1 MATSSFQL
9 TPAERPTYAHLFA
22 LADPQS
28 TGMVN
33 GSASVSF
40 FALSGL
46 PTTVLGSIWSIADS
60 DNNGFLGPAQFSAAL
75 RLIGHAQNGK
85 VVTEDLVREAGPVP
99 TFKGITV
106 PAHLTGGGLQ
116 TQSRNSSTFIQ
127 PQMTGGIQPQM
138 TGGIQPQ
145 MTGSG
150 GFGTSEIKPEDRA
163 RYTRIFASAGPQGGL
178 LDGEFE

>member
-1 MATSSFQL
+1 MSTSSFQL

-33 GSASVSF
+33 GSAAVSF

-46 PTTVLGSIWSIADS
+46 PTPVLGSIWSIADAEG
-60 DNNGFLGPAQFSAAL
+60 NGFLGPAQFSAAL

-85 VVTEDLVREAGPVP
+85 VVTEDLAREAGPMP
-99 TFKGITV
+99 TFKGIV
-106 PAHLTGGGLQ
+106 IPPHLSGGGLTTPSRTSSTTIQPQTTGGG
-116 TQSRNSSTFIQ
+116 
-127 PQMTGGIQPQM
+127 
-138 TGGIQPQ
+138 
-145 MTGSG
+145 G

-163 RYTRIFASAGPQGGL
+163 RYTRIFASAGPQSGL
-178 LDGEFE
+178 LDGEQCSFRCI